1 MIRLII
7 LFKVFFYSIFLSAQD
22 ESFLLVLG
30 NVQDGGIPHI
40 ACKKDCCMSLT
51 EKEKRVLKITSL
63 AFIDKSESKHYLFEA
78 STDITEQLNFL
89 DQITG
94 NKSEL
99 DGIFLTHAHMGHY
112 SGLLQLGREA
122 MGAKNI
128 PVYVMPKMSE
138 FLKSNAPW
146 SQLVLLNNIKLKSLA
161 ENQSIKVSNQLDVS
175 SIIVPHRDEFSE
187 TVGFFIKGQR
197 KTAFFLP
204 DIDKWGKWDKSL
216 KNILEKVDYAFLD
229 GTFFDSAEINYRDIS
244 EIPHPFVIETMDHL
258 SSLPLKERKKVFFIH
273 MNHTNGMLNP
283 DSQISKEVLSKG
295 FQIARYGMQ
304 FPL

>member
-7 LFKVFFYSIFLSAQD
+7 LFNFFFYSIFLSAQD

-78 STDITEQLNFL
+78 STDITDQLNFL

-94 NKSEL
+94 NESKL
-99 DGIFLTHAHMGHY
+99 GGVFLTHAHMGHY

-128 PVYVMPKMSE
+128 PVYVMPKMSK

-161 ENQSIKVSNQLDVS
+161 ENRSIKVSNYLDVN

-187 TVGFFIKGQR
+187 TVGFFIKGPR

-204 DIDKWGKWDKSL
+204 DIDKWDKWDKSL

-244 EIPHPFVIETMDHL
+244 EIPHPFVIETIDHL

-295 FQIARYGMQ
+295 FKIARYGMQ

>member
-1 MIRLII
+1 M
-7 LFKVFFYSIFLSAQD
+7 
-22 ESFLLVLG
+22 
-30 NVQDGGIPHI
+30 
-40 ACKKDCCMSLT
+40 T
-51 EKEKRVLKITSL
+51 EL
-63 AFIDKSESKHYLFEA
+63 A
-78 STDITEQLNFL
+78 
-89 DQITG
+89 
-94 NKSEL
+94 
-99 DGIFLTHAHMGHY
+99 GIFLTHAHMGHY

-128 PVYVMPKMSE
+128 SVYVMPKMSE

-146 SQLVLLNNIKLKSLA
+146 SQLVSLNNIKLKSLV
-161 ENQSIKVSNQLDVS
+161 ENQSIKVSHQLDVS
-175 SIIVPHRDEFSE
+175 STIVPHRDEFSE
-187 TVGFFIKGQR
+187 TVGFFIKGPK

-204 DIDKWGKWDKSL
+204 DIDKWGKWNQSL

-244 EIPHPFVIETMDHL
+244 EIPHPFVIETIHHL
-258 SSLPLKERKKVFFIH
+258 SSLSLKERKKVFFIH

-283 DSQISKEVLSKG
+283 NSQMTKEVLSKG

>member
-30 NVQDGGIPHI
+30 NVQDGGIPHM

-63 AFIDKSESKHYLFEA
+63 AFIDKSDSKHYLFEA

-161 ENQSIKVSNQLDVS
+161 ENQLIKVSNRLHVS

-187 TVGFFIKGQR
+187 TVGFFIKGRR

-258 SSLPLKERKKVFFIH
+258 SSLTLKERKKVFFIH